1 MSLVQKG
8 KYKWNVLDD
17 GTIQCIVCKK
27 EFIKDTK
34 PNGLATHRHYCLKNQ
49 ASKGKKA
56 KCAPGKNG
64 NGRKADMSN
73 YCGAENLDPQTQ
85 MRRKGALMGQC
96 KKCHNAVQRRCNDNT
111 KKNKSRKSFQEIH
124 QAKDKVTRTKKE
136 RDIIYGTNS
145 HDGYRLLKE
154 DEFKSQCLDIPA
166 NQLFWS
172 VYPWAK
178 ARFNKNEFDFDDE
191 GFQVTW
197 EGAYGIKQKMLV
209 DAIAYWVLSPKLCRM
224 KATDFDVAKDFSLQQ
239 KLNMQKSMQFIFIQG
254 FIREAFNFEADGN
267 SDRVHTKKL
276 KTDIWPSLF
285 FEEIWYAI
293 AFAWQNAVKHDE
305 TDEGNGHTYTK
316 CIHNLRVINYSK
328 GKKPKHYEVEFE
340 VDRQML
346 GAKYII
352 KHTGGFN
359 IWQIRTAVD
368 REYLWQDIEN
378 YNNHLCKTN
387 KFFKRSS
394 TKVQQLMKQLF
405 NSKEWKF
412 LLQDYDR
419 AMRMCFS
426 MNMLNTDN
434 ILFGT
439 IYLHYPISAIKEI
452 LKYFKEMSKQ
462 NGH

>member
-17 GTIQCIVCKK
+17 GTVQCIVCQK
-27 EFIKDTK
+27 EFSKDAK
-34 PNGLATHRHYCLKNQ
+34 SQGLSTHRNYCLKNQ
-49 ASKGKKA
+49 ANQGKKA

-85 MRRKGALMGQC
+85 MRRKGAVLGQC
-96 KKCHNAVQRRCNDNT
+96 RKCHNET
-111 KKNKSRKSFQEIH
+111 IKKCISAKKKTNKPRQDPDEQFKI
-124 QAKDKVTRTKKE
+124 KKE
-136 RDIIYGTNS
+136 RATIYGIKS
-145 HDGYRLLKE
+145 HTGYGLLKE
-154 DEFKSQCLDIPA
+154 DTFKSQCLDIPA

-172 VYPWAK
+172 VYPWSK
-178 ARFNKNEFDFDDE
+178 RQFNKGEYDLDDQ

-197 EGAYGIKQKMLV
+197 EGRHGTKKKMEV

-305 TDEGNGHTYTK
+305 TDEGNGHSYK
-316 CIHNLRVINYSK
+316 NCIVNKRIKIHKYAKER
-328 GKKPKHYEVEFE
+328 HYPVEFE
-340 VDRQML
+340 IDRQML

-359 IWQIRTAVD
+359 VCQIRTALD
-368 REYLWQDIEN
+368 RNYLWQDIEN

>member
-17 GTIQCIVCKK
+17 GTVQCIVCQK
-27 EFIKDTK
+27 EFSKDAK
-34 PNGLATHRHYCLKNQ
+34 SQGLSTHRNYCLKNQ
-49 ASKGKKA
+49 ANQGKKA
-56 KCAPGKNG
+56 KCAPGKMP
-64 NGRKADMSN
+64 NGRKANLSN

-85 MRRKGALMGQC
+85 MRFKGRLLGQC
-96 KKCHNAVQRRCNDNT
+96 KKCRNAHMRKMNKDLKKTKSVQENLEIQRNQ
-111 KKNKSRKSFQEIH
+111 KKTLSEI
-124 QAKDKVTRTKKE
+124 E
-136 RDIIYGTNS
+136 YIYGTKN
-145 HDGYRLLKE
+145 HNGYKLLKE
-154 DEFKSQCLDIPA
+154 DSFKSQCLDIPA

-178 ARFNKNEFDFDDE
+178 RQFNKNEYKFDDQ

-197 EGAYGIKQKMLV
+197 EGRHGTKKKMEV